1 MVTLFNPGRLV
12 LDALEVLGVVSSWTA
27 KAFVWSPRLARASAF
42 LRALTLVSASI
53 LALGPWA
60 D

>member
-12 LDALEVLGVVSSWTA
+12 LDALEVPGFVSPWTA
-27 KAFVWSPRLARASAF
+27 KAFAWSPRLARASAF
-42 LRALTLVSASI
+42 LRALVLVSASI